1 MRSPRFSKQKK
12 VNKSV
17 LLVLLILLFGTTV
30 WAEETSLLLNPPQGG
45 QVQSIDLVVSATV
58 NGPLKEALDLRTAK
72 LYLGDRDVTGLCL
85 RTDGYLSFRPM
96 NPLPPGPVD
105 AKLQFANGVV
115 RQWSF
120 KVVPTELIESVTHNA
135 KEALG
140 EYQVLDVTM
149 KAEPGVKATFSIDD
163 EREEYPMEEVSR
175 GVYEGTYTVKPG
187 DYYLG
192 VPINGHIHLGSRKE
206 SRASENPAK
215 LFGHLFRVHIIEPE
229 SGKAPSNNFMIK
241 GRTRPGSKVSIV
253 PRLSFNKNTQAP
265 ASRWSSSAG
274 GSIETRADDEGF
286 FEVEDGVPITLPNL
300 SVVLAVFAV
309 TPDGERSVPITLR
322 YDF

>member
-1 MRSPRFSKQKK
+1 M
-12 VNKSV
+12 NKSV

-140 EYQVLDVTM
+140 EWGRMVHSAPL
-149 KAEPGVKATFSIDD
+149 
-163 EREEYPMEEVSR
+163 
-175 GVYEGTYTVKPG
+175 
-187 DYYLG
+187 LG
-192 VPINGHIHLGSRKE
+192 AKE
-206 SRASENPAK
+206 FQR
-215 LFGHLFRVHIIEPE
+215 
-229 SGKAPSNNFMIK
+229 IK
-241 GRTRPGSKVSIV
+241 QST
-253 PRLSFNKNTQAP
+253 
-265 ASRWSSSAG
+265 
-274 GSIETRADDEGF
+274 
-286 FEVEDGVPITLPNL
+286 
-300 SVVLAVFAV
+300 
-309 TPDGERSVPITLR
+309 
-322 YDF
+322 